1 MLQIGV
7 VAPDEEGLRIGFE
20 QAMKQRTLLVDCRS
34 PHKRDGRFM
43 TTGNVLEVRDLI
55 VYGTVDRP
63 KAQVGLPYK
72 TPEWMLVGD

>member
-1 MLQIGV
+1 MLQISV

-20 QAMKQRTLLVDCRS
+20 QAMKQRAALKDCRS

-43 TTGNVLEVRDLI
+43 TTGNVFEVRDLI

-63 KAQVGLPYK
+63 KAHVGLAYK
-72 TPEWMLVGD
+72 TPEWMLSGK